1 MSDNRI
7 TTSRAEFSRSSKID
21 KPDLKRNSIE
31 SVLPSYFVE
40 EYPEFVKFLKVYY
53 EFLDA
58 EEGLDSIIERLVDI
72 RNPDIAKDQYSDRL
86 RREYGPG
93 IPEFGT
99 LNDATAMKIFEKW
112 YESKGN
118 KDAMEAYFRI
128 FLNTEAEI
136 VYPKDNILRM
146 SDGNWNEERGEY
158 EDSQGLISE
167 STMVIQ
173 DSNYYQIFSYMIR
186 SGVSIAD
193 WGPTFRQIA
202 HPAGWALFG
211 EVRLEE
217 LAKFEYNSSSPTI
230 VPGFQVRD
238 SNLLILGAALA
249 LAVGQFEGSN
259 NHFELKALK
268 QFIRKSW
275 KIYVASDHDHHS
287 LQQANKNILL
297 STYTVAGLKDYRI
310 DQFDED
316 VAKSVKWNQQRPAR
330 IIIT

>member
-1 MSDNRI
+1 MSDNRL
-7 TTSRAEFSRSSKID
+7 TTSRAEFSRSAKID

-31 SVLPSYFVE
+31 DVLPAYFVE
-40 EYPEFVKFLKVYY
+40 EYPDFVKFLKTYY
-53 EFLDA
+53 EFLDG

-136 VYPKDNILRM
+136 VYPKDNMLRV

-158 EDSQGLISE
+158 ENGQGLLSE

-193 WGPTFRQIA
+193 WGPTFRKIA

-217 LAKFEYNSSSPTI
+217 LAMFEFETASPTI

-238 SNLLILGAALA
+238 SNLFILGAALA
-249 LAVGQFEGSN
+249 LAVGQFNESE
-259 NHFELKALK
+259 NHFDLKPFK
-268 QFIRKSW
+268 QFIRKFW
-275 KIYVASDHDHHS
+275 TIYIASKKDTLS
-287 LQQANKNILL
+287 LQSANKNILL
-297 STYTVAGLKDYRI
+297 STYTVGGLKDYRI
-310 DQFDED
+310 DQFDQAVD
-316 VAKSVKWNQQRPAR
+316 QNTRWNQQRPAR
-330 IIIT
+330 ITLV